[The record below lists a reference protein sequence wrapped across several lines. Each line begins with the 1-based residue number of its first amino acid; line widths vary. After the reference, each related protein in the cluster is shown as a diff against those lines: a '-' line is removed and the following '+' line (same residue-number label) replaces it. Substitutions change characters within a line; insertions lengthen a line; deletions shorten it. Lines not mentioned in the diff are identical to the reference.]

1 MPCPEPTALESSFR
15 NKGASLNDFTFRTR
29 KWLDPLIS
37 YLPVLTVSLRR
48 THHDVKA
55 GILKSCT
62 FNSLSISQ
70 LLTSQNLSY
79 KILKPTLDHLVSCKL
94 VEYEADPRRKL
105 VTTTELGLVAFQ
117 AYERALA
124 LLDGRQVSVG
134 LSEAA
139 RSLGSTWL
147 RLRKTVIEQR
157 DRTILPRSI
166 IPEQ

>member
-1 MPCPEPTALESSFR
+1 
-15 NKGASLNDFTFRTR
+15 
-29 KWLDPLIS
+29 LDPLIS

-48 THHDVKA
+48 THHDLKA
-55 GILKSCT
+55 GILKSCA

-117 AYERALA
+117 AYEKALA
-124 LLDGRQVSVG
+124 LLEGRLISVG
-134 LSEAA
+134 LGEAA
-139 RSLGSTWL
+139 RSLRGKWPRS
-147 RLRKTVIEQR
+147 RNTVVEQR
-157 DRTILPRSI
+157 DRTILPRPLI
-166 IPEQ
+166 LDQ